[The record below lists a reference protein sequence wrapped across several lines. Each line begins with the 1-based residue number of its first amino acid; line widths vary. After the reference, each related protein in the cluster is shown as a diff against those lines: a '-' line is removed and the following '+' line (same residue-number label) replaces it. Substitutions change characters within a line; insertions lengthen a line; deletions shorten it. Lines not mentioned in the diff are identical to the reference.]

1 MIYHCFEMFPAVF
14 CLGELWGG
22 SVLPQYLW
30 ERGQSCDQEQ
40 CTQVPSNGRSII
52 YSGLRLNWL
61 KEYCLVFVYR
71 FAFF

>member
-1 MIYHCFEMFPAVF
+1 MFPAVF

-52 YSGLRLNWL
+52 
-61 KEYCLVFVYR
+61 
-71 FAFF
+71 